1 MQVSEERNSRIIDG
15 MTFGFSTALL
25 LSALAGAAY
34 TGTFSTL
41 LQDFARIL
49 TSPGPLVT
57 DYFLIGSM
65 PEAFLNAS
73 LCGYMMW
80 YCMAFLPG
88 PSHVNTLAG
97 YFLVIAHAFYGLN
110 LLNMLPC
117 FAAPFLYLWLKD
129 LDYNENLHVCM
140 FATCFSPFVSE
151 FLFRYTLGDSYVP
164 GEVHLTLKGILL
176 TLGFMLFLAFRGI
189 PGRKPD
195 LRSRGEAGGEAPR
208 GKA

>member
-65 PEAFLNAS
+65 PAAFLNLFQHRCS
-73 LCGYMMW
+73 V
-80 YCMAFLPG
+80 YCAAKKESEL
-88 PSHVNTLAG
+88 S
-97 YFLVIAHAFYGLN
+97 YG
-110 LLNMLPC
+110 
-117 FAAPFLYLWLKD
+117 KI
-129 LDYNENLHVCM
+129 
-140 FATCFSPFVSE
+140 S
-151 FLFRYTLGDSYVP
+151 
-164 GEVHLTLKGILL
+164 
-176 TLGFMLFLAFRGI
+176 
-189 PGRKPD
+189 
-195 LRSRGEAGGEAPR
+195 GGEKQR
-208 GKA
+208 